1 GTDPLVKSLGR
12 SSVKVKRN
20 AYGRQVESF
29 VENVDLT
36 FSDKPFKGIF
46 IRAPK
51 LDHLDSSVEIL
62 GHLNGD
68 VVLARS
74 GNNLMAT
81 FHPEL
86 TDDFRIHQYF
96 LNHLQ

>member
-1 GTDPLVKSLGR
+1 M
-12 SSVKVKRN
+12 
-20 AYGRQVESF
+20 
-29 VENVDLT
+29 
-36 FSDKPFKGIF
+36 
-46 IRAPK
+46 
-51 LDHLDSSVEIL
+51 L